1 MKNVRCIRAAEMQ
14 HKYNNILAP
23 QCWIMEYLGTFK
35 YKGIQAFA
43 AWINPL
49 SKCYE
54 QAKCLR
60 KKGTVFKMLSPH
72 WNTCSGF

>member
-1 MKNVRCIRAAEMQ
+1 MKIVRYIRAAEMQ
-14 HKYNNILAP
+14 HEYNNILAL
-23 QCWIMEYLGTFK
+23 QCWIIEYLGTFK
-35 YKGIQAFA
+35 YKVIQALA

-60 KKGTVFKMLSPH
+60 KKDTVFKMLSH